1 MRYNSGTTQAHM
13 QMKKIR
19 VLLVKPRGFCAG
31 VARAVEAVDSLL
43 DHVRPHVYAL
53 HEIVHNR
60 TLVADFERRGVIFV
74 SSISSIPRGAVAV
87 FSAHGVSPAARRE
100 AARRELRVLDC
111 TCPLVAKVH
120 AEARRYQESGY
131 RIVLLGREG
140 HDEVE
145 GVWGEAPGRIT
156 LVSTPEQASN
166 LRFEPGDKVAYLVQ
180 TTWTPDEA
188 RSIVEILRRRAPQI
202 EGPAKNDICYATQN
216 RQNALRAVAREADV
230 VLVAGSANSCNSS
243 NLAAVARAEG
253 SVLPAGRRRVPRF
266 LVVRWCR
273 DGSHHLRRQR
283 SGNGGLGYGR
293 VAPRP
298 LLGHRR
304 GTRDGDGVRL
314 LHRLQRLPEAGRRT
328 AQVGRRKPP
337 RGGCRPSPRNHLAV

>member
-1 MRYNSGTTQAHM
+1 M

-60 TLVADFERRGVIFV
+60 TLVADFERLGVIFV

-253 SVLPAGRRRVPRF
+253 SVSYLLDDAGCLDSSWF
-266 LVVRWCR
+266 
-273 DGSHHLRRQR
+273 
-283 SGNGGLGYGR
+283 
-293 VAPRP
+293 
-298 LLGHRR
+298 
-304 GTRDGDGVRL
+304 DGVATVAITSGASVPETVVSGMVAW
-314 LHRLQRLPEAGRRT
+314 LHARFSVTVEERVMAMESVYFT
-328 AQVGRRKPP
+328 ACNACLKPVVEPRK
-337 RGGCRPSPRNHLAV
+337 

>member
-1 MRYNSGTTQAHM
+1 M

-253 SVLPAGRRRVPRF
+253 SVSYLLDDAGCLDSSWF
-266 LVVRWCR
+266 
-273 DGSHHLRRQR
+273 
-283 SGNGGLGYGR
+283 
-293 VAPRP
+293 
-298 LLGHRR
+298 
-304 GTRDGDGVRL
+304 DGVATVAITSGTSVPETVVSGMVAW
-314 LHRLQRLPEAGRRT
+314 LHARFSVTVEERVMAMESVYFT
-328 AQVGRRKPP
+328 ACNACLKPVVEPRK
-337 RGGCRPSPRNHLAV
+337 